1 MNITEKEKAPR
12 YGEQTN
18 AFWKGERGDRKHRDK
33 GKREKKNY
41 YRII

>member
-18 AFWKGERGDRKHRDK
+18 AFWKGERGQETQ
-33 GKREKKNY
+33 G
-41 YRII
+41 